1 MKHRILLVSDMHY
14 TTDLSEKELRLTH
27 PESRASLASGPLF
40 GRTQKEKI
48 DLISAAVAEEHAK
61 APLDAVLVLGDLS
74 IDDYDYRNLP
84 DNYCRRFLD
93 ECMRGFPCPSW
104 ALAGNHDSYPDEAW
118 REVFGYGRQY
128 SVRIGDRVFVMLDT
142 FRKVPAHDAS
152 GAAYTPV
159 DVDFLRAELEK
170 YPTEKFFLCTH
181 YIDIRQEEQ
190 NVEFCRILQEND
202 RILALFR
209 GHTHIAELLTFAGKP
224 LADIGGYG
232 YSGQVID
239 GKYTFEIFSPRWAYG
254 YEVLE
259 WDDSTTRFYHV
270 KPALHYEA
278 KNGSFDIPLTISGAC
293 TLND

>member
-74 IDDYDYRNLP
+74 IDDYDYRKLP
-84 DNYCRRFLD
+84 DNYCRRFRD

-104 ALAGNHDSYPDEAW
+104 ALAGNHDSYPDDAW
-118 REVFGYGRQY
+118 REVFGYGRQF

-152 GAAYTPV
+152 GAADPPV
-159 DVDFLRAELEK
+159 DTDFLRAELEK
-170 YPTEKFFLCTH
+170 NTERITRLQARNGELKQQIQELENL
-181 YIDIRQEEQ
+181 DIVSMVRECGMTPEHLSALL
-190 NVEFCRILQEND
+190 EKLQ
-202 RILALFR
+202 LPA
-209 GHTHIAELLTFAGKP
+209 AGK
-224 LADIGGYG
+224 
-232 YSGQVID
+232 
-239 GKYTFEIFSPRWAYG
+239 K
-254 YEVLE
+254 EVLSVE
-259 WDDSTTRFYHV
+259 
-270 KPALHYEA
+270 L
-278 KNGSFDIPLTISGAC
+278 
-293 TLND
+293 

>member
-1 MKHRILLVSDMHY
+1 
-14 TTDLSEKELRLTH
+14 
-27 PESRASLASGPLF
+27 
-40 GRTQKEKI
+40 
-48 DLISAAVAEEHAK
+48 
-61 APLDAVLVLGDLS
+61 
-74 IDDYDYRNLP
+74 
-84 DNYCRRFLD
+84 
-93 ECMRGFPCPSW
+93 
-104 ALAGNHDSYPDEAW
+104 
-118 REVFGYGRQY
+118 
-128 SVRIGDRVFVMLDT
+128 MLDT